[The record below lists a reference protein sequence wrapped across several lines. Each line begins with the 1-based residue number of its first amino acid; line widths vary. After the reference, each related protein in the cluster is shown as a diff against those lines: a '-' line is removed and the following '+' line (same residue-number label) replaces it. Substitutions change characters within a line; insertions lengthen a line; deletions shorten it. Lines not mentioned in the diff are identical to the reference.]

1 VTDTIADE
9 GRSAAGPPQGAM
21 PRGEHASDEC
31 VVREAVLTQGWTRL
45 DAAVASSPGRR
56 HAVNEDGY
64 STLDATAPLFVVAD
78 GVSSGAMASC
88 ASRELVARLHAALGV
103 GRIDADAMKSAILD
117 ADREIGRTIASRTDA
132 PGAATVALCAGTN
145 ASLSR
150 WLVAWVGDCRVYR
163 LSAAPQAT
171 AELLTADDTYRHLNE
186 QSPLGGSP
194 DDPARM
200 VGNGAVDAPNVRS
213 ITLAAD
219 EMLVLCSDGVHKHAG
234 AHDIGRV
241 LRGPAPLAHR
251 CAGLIEFARAR
262 GSSDDATVLVLH
274 RARRSRG
281 RTARFVS
288 LGALIALTTGA
299 LVWLAADR
307 AGAQRFLT
315 ESLPHTVQVQP

>member
-1 VTDTIADE
+1 MKHPFAGE
-9 GRSAAGPPQGAM
+9 RKRAPGPPLGTSPHRATGA
-21 PRGEHASDEC
+21 GI
-31 VVREAVLTQGWTRL
+31 VREAVFARGWTRL

-64 STLDATAPLFVVAD
+64 SALDGIAPLFVVAD

-88 ASRELVARLHAALGV
+88 ASRELVARLHEALGR

-150 WLVAWVGDCRVYR
+150 WLIAWVGDCRVYR
-163 LSAAPQAT
+163 LSAAPDAT

-186 QSPLGGSP
+186 QSPPGGLP

-213 ITLAAD
+213 IALAGD

-234 AHDIGRV
+234 ARDIGRV
-241 LRGPAPLAHR
+241 LRGRAPLARR
-251 CAGLIEFARAR
+251 CMGLIEFARAR
-262 GSSDDATVLVLH
+262 GSTDDATVLVLH
-274 RARRSRG
+274 RARRTRG
-281 RTARFVS
+281 RITRLVS
-288 LGALIALTTGA
+288 LGALITLAACA
-299 LVWLAADR
+299 LVWFAADR
-307 AGAQRFLT
+307 PAAQRFLT
-315 ESLPHTVQVQP
+315 ESHSHAMQVQP